1 MFQRLGFSETSRLSS
16 ARFSEFRMV
25 FTVKSAVNRL
35 FVAFSLVALTMASVC
50 SIADAV
56 GTIQFNRDIRPILS
70 ENCFACHGPDASK
83 RAAELRLDQRDAAVA
98 KGAFVPRK
106 PDESEIIRRIF
117 SSDPDMVMPTP
128 DSHKSLSPSQKELL
142 KTWVAEG
149 AEYQGH
155 WAFLEPTKPELPQV
169 RNNAWIRNPIDR
181 FVLSELERKGLEP
194 SPESELRSLLRRVS
208 YDLTGLPPSPEEI
221 ERALA
226 DPSPERY
233 ENYVDELL
241 KRPEWGEHRGRNWL
255 DYARFADTHGIHF
268 DNFREMWS
276 YREWV
281 VQAFNRNLPFD
292 QFTIEQLAGDL
303 LPNAD
308 IDQRIA
314 TGFNR
319 CNITT
324 NEGGAIDE
332 EYKVLYT
339 RDRVETTGQVWLG
352 LTVGCA
358 VCHDHKFDPIS
369 QQEFY
374 QLAAFFNN
382 TTQKAMDG
390 NIKDTPP
397 IIPVP
402 RIGERARF
410 NELEPL
416 IEQANNAL
424 AARRTSA
431 RQPFDEWL
439 AKPEEK
445 QKLVWQALPSK
456 ESLETHIP
464 LSSNDAKSLGALHQN
479 QWHSLPLQS
488 DATLVPGRISDMAWQ
503 VKDSF
508 PSLPAGDFERDQP
521 LTLALWVKPA
531 TDNQGGSL
539 FARMDEASKHRGWD
553 VWTEN
558 GAVGTHIIHQWP
570 ENALKTVSKTKLTA
584 SRWQHVAISY
594 DGSSKAEGVK
604 IFIDG
609 KESEKNILSNVLSET
624 VKTTVPLTIG
634 RRSAGAPAAGAQIQ
648 DIRIYRKVL
657 EVNEIAELHQIPRRQ
672 YLVSKTTRT
681 NEETEELYTWYLNT
695 HDPEFTQL
703 NQNVLALT
711 AERNEIKKRGTIAHV
726 MNEASEPP
734 KAFILMRGDY
744 DKRGTEVLP
753 ATPKVL
759 PPMQDG
765 MEPNR
770 LGLAKWLLQPSHP
783 LTARVTVNRFWQEVF
798 GTGLVG
804 SSGDFGVTGQMP
816 THPALLD
823 HLATSFRDDG
833 WNIKN
838 LFRSIVT
845 SATYR
850 QSSSVTGE
858 KLAFDPTNK
867 WLARGPRFRMDAEMI
882 RDTALITSG
891 LLVKKIG
898 GPSVRP
904 YQPTGV
910 WEAVAMPGSNTRN
923 YVADTGEG
931 LYRRSMYTFLK
942 RAAPPPN
949 MEVFNATARE
959 VCTVKRERTN
969 TPLQALVTLNDVQFV
984 EAARML
990 ASMTLSD
997 TSIGTDSGTR
1007 VQTIANKILSRPFR
1021 AEELG
1026 VVLASLNELIAIYQ
1040 TQPAEAAKLIAL
1052 GQSKADTSLNPSEL
1066 AAWTMLANE
1075 LMNLDEVLTK

>member
-1 MFQRLGFSETSRLSS
+1 
-16 ARFSEFRMV
+16 MV
-25 FTVKSAVNRL
+25 FTLKPVPNRFFFVISLLSFAISLACSRVN
-35 FVAFSLVALTMASVC
+35 AAGA
-50 SIADAV
+50 
-56 GTIQFNRDIRPILS
+56 IQFNRDILPILS
-70 ENCFACHGPDASK
+70 ENCFACHGPDAGK
-83 RAAELRLDQRDAAVA
+83 RAAELRLDQRDSAIA
-98 KGAFVPRK
+98 KAAFVPGK
-106 PDESEIIRRIF
+106 PDESEMILRIF
-117 SSDPDMVMPTP
+117 STDPDAVMPTP
-128 DSHKSLSPSQKELL
+128 DSHKSLTPQQKELL
-142 KTWVAEG
+142 KAWIAEG

-155 WAFLEPTKPELPQV
+155 WSFIEPTKPELPQV

-181 FVLSELERKGLEP
+181 FVLAEIERKGLEP
-194 SPESELRSLLRRVS
+194 SPESELRSLLRRVT
-208 YDLTGLPPSPEEI
+208 YDLTGLPPTADEI
-221 ERALA
+221 ERVLA
-226 DPSPERY
+226 DPSSERY
-233 ENYVDELL
+233 ENYVDDLL
-241 KRPEWGEHRGRNWL
+241 KRPEWGEHRGRYWL
-255 DYARFADTHGIHF
+255 DYARYADTHGIHF

-303 LPNAD
+303 LPNSD

-339 RDRVETTGQVWLG
+339 RDRLETTGQVWLG

-390 NIKDTPP
+390 NIQDTPP

-402 RIGERARF
+402 SSDERARF
-410 NELEPL
+410 NELDPL
-416 IEQANNAL
+416 TEQANSAL
-424 AARRTSA
+424 ASRRIAA
-431 RQPFDEWL
+431 RQPFEEWL

-445 QKLVWQALPSK
+445 QKLVWQSLASK
-456 ESLETHIP
+456 DSLETHIP
-464 LSSNDAKSLGALHQN
+464 LSSNDTKWIGALHQN
-479 QWHSLPLQS
+479 QWYSTPLQT
-488 DATLVPGRISDMAWQ
+488 DAALVPGRISDLAWQ

-508 PSLPAGDFERDQP
+508 PSLPVGDFERDQP
-521 LTLALWVKPA
+521 MTLALWVKPA

-539 FARMDEASKHRGWD
+539 FARMDEANQHRGWD
-553 VWTEN
+553 FWTEN

-570 ENALKTVSKTKLTA
+570 ENALKTVSKKKLTA

-609 KESEKNILSNVLSET
+609 KESEKNILSNKLSET
-624 VKTTVPLTIG
+624 VKTSVPLTIG
-634 RRSAGAPAAGAQIQ
+634 RRSTGAPATGAQIQ

-657 EVNEIAELHQIPRRQ
+657 DEKAIAELHQIPRRQ
-672 YLVSKTTRT
+672 YLVSKPTRA
-681 NEETEELYTWYLNT
+681 NEETEELYTWYLDTN
-695 HDPEFTQL
+695 DPEFPQL
-703 NQNVLALT
+703 NQNIQALI
-711 AERNEIKKRGTIAHV
+711 AEKNEIKKRGTIAHI
-726 MNEASEPP
+726 MNEASEPA
-734 KAFILMRGDY
+734 KAFVLTRGDY
-744 DKRGTEVLP
+744 DKRGTEVQP

-759 PPMQDG
+759 PPMQEG
-765 MEPNR
+765 MQPNR

-783 LTARVTVNRFWQEVF
+783 LTSRVTVNRFWQEMF

-816 THPALLD
+816 THPELLD

-850 QSSSVTGE
+850 QSSSVTSE

-882 RDTALITSG
+882 RDTALMASG

-904 YQPTGV
+904 YQPPGV

-923 YVADTGEG
+923 YVADKGEG
-931 LYRRSMYTFLK
+931 LYRRSVYTFLK

-990 ASMTLSD
+990 ATATLLDNSL
-997 TSIGTDSGTR
+997 GTDAGRR
-1007 VQTIANKILSRPFR
+1007 VQSIASKILSRPFR
-1021 AEELG
+1021 ADELG
-1026 VVLASLNELIAIYQ
+1026 VVTNSLNELLAIYQ
-1040 TQPAEAAKLIAL
+1040 QQPAEAAKLIAL
-1052 GQSKADTSLNPSEL
+1052 GESKLDASLNPSDL
-1066 AAWTMLANE
+1066 AAWTMLTNE

>member
-1 MFQRLGFSETSRLSS
+1 MSNNSE
-16 ARFSEFRMV
+16 MV
-25 FTVKSAVNRL
+25 FTLQSVFRHRL
-35 FVAFSLVALTMASVC
+35 FAISLVAIMTMGTP
-50 SIADAV
+50 SILPAA
-56 GTIQFNRDIRPILS
+56 GSIQFNRDIRPILS

-83 RAAELRLDQRDAAVA
+83 RAAEMRLDQRDDAIA
-98 KGAFVPRK
+98 KSAFIPGK

-117 SSDPDMVMPTP
+117 STDPDTIMPTP
-128 DSHKSLSPSQKELL
+128 DSHKSLTAPQKELL
-142 KTWVAEG
+142 KAWIAEG

-155 WAFLEPTKPELPQV
+155 WAFIPPIKPELPQV
-169 RNNAWIRNPIDR
+169 RNNAWIRSPIDR
-181 FVLSELERKGLEP
+181 FVLSELERKGFEP
-194 SPESELRSLLRRVS
+194 SPESELRALIRRVCF
-208 YDLTGLPPSPEEI
+208 DLTGLPPSPDEI
-221 ERALA
+221 ERVLS
-226 DPSPERY
+226 DTSPERY

-281 VQAFNRNLPFD
+281 INAFNRNLPFD

-303 LPNAD
+303 LPGAD
-308 IDQRIA
+308 LDQRIA

-324 NEGGAIDE
+324 NEGGAIEE

-382 TTQKAMDG
+382 TTQRAMDG

-402 RIGERARF
+402 RNEDRTRF
-410 NELEPL
+410 LELEPL
-416 IEQANNAL
+416 TEQANNAL
-424 AARRTSA
+424 AARRSAA
-431 RQPFDEWL
+431 RQPFDEL
-439 AKPEEK
+439 IAKQEERE
-445 QKLVWQALPSK
+445 KLSWQSLPAK

-464 LSSNDAKSLGALHQN
+464 LSSNDTKSIGGIHQN
-479 QWHSLPLQS
+479 QWFQLPLQQ
-488 DATLVPGRISDMAWQ
+488 DATLIPGRISDLAWQ
-503 VKDSF
+503 VQDSF

-521 LTLALWVKPA
+521 LTLSLWVKPA
-531 TDNQGGSL
+531 SDSQSGSL
-539 FARMDEASKHRGWD
+539 VARMDEANNHRGWD
-553 VWTEN
+553 VWTES
-558 GAVGTHIIHQWP
+558 GAVGMHMIHNWP
-570 ENALKTVSKTKLTA
+570 ENALKTISKAKLSA
-584 SRWQHVAISY
+584 AKWQHVAISY

-609 KESEKNILSNVLSET
+609 KESAKNYPTNKLSDT
-624 VKTTVPLTIG
+624 VKTAVPLTIG
-634 RRSAGAPAAGAQIQ
+634 RRSVGSPSTGAQIQ
-648 DIRIYRKVL
+648 DIRMYRKVL
-657 EVNEIAELHQIPRRQ
+657 DEKEVVQLFEIPRRQ
-672 YLVSKTTRT
+672 YLVSKQGRSK
-681 NEETEELYTWYLNT
+681 EETEELYSWYLNA
-695 HDPEFTQL
+695 HDPEFLQL
-703 NQNVLALT
+703 STNAQTLV
-711 AERNEIKKRGTIAHV
+711 AEKNEIQKRGTIAHV
-726 MNEASEPP
+726 MNEAKEPP
-734 KAFILMRGDY
+734 KAFVLMRGDY
-744 DKRGTEVLP
+744 DKRGQEVEP

-759 PPMQDG
+759 PPMQEG
-765 MEPNR
+765 LQGNR
-770 LGLAKWLLQPSHP
+770 LGLAKWLFQPSHP

-804 SSGDFGVTGQMP
+804 STGDFGVTGQMP
-816 THPALLD
+816 SHPELLD
-823 HLATSFRDDG
+823 YLATSFRDDG

-838 LFRSIVT
+838 FFRSIVT

-850 QSSSVTGE
+850 QSASATSE
-858 KLAFDPTNK
+858 KLAIDPTNK

-891 LLVKKIG
+891 LLVNKIG

-904 YQPTGV
+904 YQPPGV
-910 WEAVAMPGSNTRN
+910 WEAVAMPGSNTRD
-923 YVADTGEG
+923 YVAEKGEG
-931 LYRRSMYTFLK
+931 LYRRSLYTFLK
-942 RAAPPPN
+942 RSAPPPN
-949 MEVFNATARE
+949 MEAFNATARE

-990 ASMTLSD
+990 AAKTLMD
-997 TSIGTDSGTR
+997 TSLGTDAGAR
-1007 VQTIANKILSRPFR
+1007 VQSIANRILSRPFR

-1026 VVLASLNELIAIYQ
+1026 VVLASLTDLTAIYQ
-1040 TQPAEAAKLIAL
+1040 QQPDEAKLLISI
-1052 GQSKADTSLNPSEL
+1052 GESKPDASLNATEL

>member
-1 MFQRLGFSETSRLSS
+1 
-16 ARFSEFRMV
+16 MV
-25 FTVKSAVNRL
+25 DTLK
-35 FVAFSLVALTMASVC
+35 VAFFRFLISLSVGALISAGPWLSLR
-50 SIADAV
+50 A
-56 GTIQFNRDIRPILS
+56 GTVQFNRDIRPILS

-83 RAAELRLDQRDAAVA
+83 RQGELRLDRRENAIA
-98 KGAFVPRK
+98 KGAIVPGK
-106 PDESEIIRRIF
+106 PDDSEIIRRIF
-117 SSDPDMVMPTP
+117 STDPDTMMPTP
-128 DSHKSLSPSQKELL
+128 DSHKSLTMQQKVVL
-142 KTWVAEG
+142 KTWIADG

-155 WAFLEPTKPELPQV
+155 WSFIPPIRPELPQV

-181 FVLSELERKGLEP
+181 FVLSELESKGLEP
-194 SPESELRSLLRRVS
+194 SPESELRSLLRRVCF
-208 YDLTGLPPSPEEI
+208 DLTGLPPSPEEI
-221 ERALA
+221 EKVLA
-226 DPSPERY
+226 DASPERY

-255 DYARFADTHGIHF
+255 DYARYADTHGIHF

-281 VQAFNRNLPFD
+281 INAFNRNLSFD

-303 LPNAD
+303 LPNANL
-308 IDQRIA
+308 DQRIA

-332 EYKVLYT
+332 EYQVLYT

-402 RIGERARF
+402 RNEDRARYF
-410 NELEPL
+410 ELEPL
-416 IEQANNAL
+416 TKQANKAL
-424 AARRTSA
+424 VDHRNAARQTFNDWITK
-431 RQPFDEWL
+431 PDEL
-439 AKPEEK
+439 ER
-445 QKLVWQALPSK
+445 LRWQTLPAQ

-464 LSSNDAKSLGALHQN
+464 LTGSDTKSIGVIHKN
-479 QWHSLPLQS
+479 QWFQVALQPE
-488 DATLVPGRISDMAWQ
+488 ATLVAGRVADSAWQ
-503 VKDSF
+503 VKDCF
-508 PSLPAGDFERDQP
+508 PSLPFGDFERNQSV
-521 LTLALWVKPA
+521 TLSLWVKPSSE
-531 TDNQGGSL
+531 NQGGSL
-539 FARMDEASKHRGWD
+539 LARMDDSNHHRGWD

-558 GAVGTHIIHQWP
+558 GAVGMHMVHQWP
-570 ENALKTVSKTKLTA
+570 DNAFKTLSKSKLTSA
-584 SRWQHVAISY
+584 RWQHVAITY
-594 DGSSKAEGVK
+594 DGSSKAEGIK

-609 KESEKNILSNVLSET
+609 KESKKDHPTNSLSET
-624 VKTTVPLTIG
+624 VKTSVPLSIG
-634 RRSAGAPAAGAQIQ
+634 RRTTGSPAIGAQIQ
-648 DIRIYRKVL
+648 DARIYYKAL
-657 EVNEIAELHQIPRRQ
+657 NENEIGLLFDIPRRQ
-672 YLVSKTTRT
+672 YVVSKLNRT
-681 NEETEELYTWYLNT
+681 NEESEELYSWYLNT
-695 HDPEFTQL
+695 HDQEFSRL
-703 NQNVLALT
+703 NINLQALVT
-711 AERNEIKKRGTIAHV
+711 EGIEIKKRGTVAHV
-726 MNEASEPP
+726 MNEATEPP
-734 KAFILMRGDY
+734 KAFVLMRGDY
-744 DKRGTEVLP
+744 DKRGQEVQP

-759 PPMQDG
+759 PPMLEG
-765 MEPNR
+765 MQANR
-770 LGLAKWLLQPSHP
+770 LGLANWLLQPSQP

-816 THPALLD
+816 THPELLD
-823 HLATSFRDDG
+823 HLATSFREDG
-833 WNIKN
+833 WNVKN
-838 LFRSIVT
+838 LFRTMVT

-850 QSSSVTGE
+850 QSSSVTSE
-858 KLAFDPTNK
+858 KLALDPTNK

-882 RDTALITSG
+882 RDTALLTSG
-891 LLVKKIG
+891 LLVNKIG

-904 YQPTGV
+904 YQPVGV
-910 WEAVAMPGSNTRN
+910 WEAVAMPESNTRN
-923 YVADTGEG
+923 YTPDKGEG
-931 LYRRSMYTFLK
+931 LYRRSLYTFLK

-984 EAARML
+984 EAARSL
-990 ASMTLSD
+990 ASTTLLD
-997 TSIGTDSGTR
+997 TGLGTDSGAR
-1007 VQTIANKILSRPFR
+1007 IQSIANKILSRTFR

-1026 VVLASLNELIAIYQ
+1026 IVLDSLNALLAVYQ
-1040 TQPAEAAKLIAL
+1040 MQPDEAKKLIAV
-1052 GQSKADTSLNPSEL
+1052 GESKPIASLDASEL

>member
-1 MFQRLGFSETSRLSS
+1 M
-16 ARFSEFRMV
+16 RFA
-25 FTVKSAVNRL
+25 TVRPPA
-35 FVAFSLVALTMASVC
+35 FVALFSLTVEMVLTLKTVIPRLLYAFPLVAYLIAGPLTFLQ
-50 SIADAV
+50 AV
-56 GTIQFNRDIRPILS
+56 GTVEFNRDIRPILS
-70 ENCFACHGPDASK
+70 ENCFACHGLDASK
-83 RAAELRLDQRDAAVA
+83 RAAELRLDQREDAIA
-98 KGAFVPRK
+98 KAAFLPGK
-106 PDESEIIRRIF
+106 PDESELVRRIF
-117 SSDPDMVMPTP
+117 STDPDTVMPTP
-128 DSHKSLSPSQKELL
+128 DSHKSLSAHQKELL
-142 KTWVAEG
+142 KAWIAEG

-155 WAFLEPTKPELPQV
+155 WAFLPPIKPELPQV

-181 FVLSELERKGLEP
+181 FVLSSLERKGIET
-194 SPESELRSLLRRVS
+194 SPESELRSLLRRVCF
-208 YDLTGLPPSPEEI
+208 DLTGLPPSPEEI
-221 ERALA
+221 ERVVA

-255 DYARFADTHGIHF
+255 DYARYADTHGIHF

-281 VQAFNRNLPFD
+281 IKAFNRNLPFD
-292 QFTIEQLAGDL
+292 QFTMEQLAGDL
-303 LPNAD
+303 LPGAD
-308 IDQRIA
+308 LDQRIA

-382 TTQKAMDG
+382 TTQRAMDG

-402 RIGERARF
+402 RNEDRARYL
-410 NELEPL
+410 ELAPL
-416 IEQANNAL
+416 TEQANSDL
-424 AARRTSA
+424 TARRNSA
-431 RQPFDEWL
+431 RQPFDNWI
-439 AKPEEK
+439 AKPDEREK
-445 QKLVWQALPSK
+445 ISWQALPAK

-464 LSSNDAKSLGALHQN
+464 LTGSDTKWIGGIHQN
-479 QWHSLPLQS
+479 QWFQS
-488 DATLVPGRISDMAWQ
+488 PVQPDGTLIAGRVSDLAWQ

-508 PSLPAGDFERDQP
+508 PSLPVGDVERDQAF
-521 LTLALWVKPA
+521 TFSLWVKPA
-531 TDNQGGSL
+531 TDSQGGSL
-539 FARMDEASKHRGWD
+539 IARMDDSNQHRGWD

-558 GAVGTHIIHQWP
+558 GAVGMHMVHNWP
-570 ENALKTVSKTKLTA
+570 ENALKTISTTKLTA

-609 KESEKNILSNVLSET
+609 KESKKINPSNKLTET
-624 VKTTVPLTIG
+624 VKTSVPLTIG
-634 RRSAGAPAAGAQIQ
+634 RRTTGSPAVGAQIQ
-648 DIRIYRKVL
+648 DIRMYRKVL
-657 EVNEIAELHQIPRRQ
+657 DEKEISQLFEIPRRQ
-672 YLVSKTTRT
+672 YLVSKPSRT
-681 NEETEELYTWYLNT
+681 QEETDELYTWYLNT
-695 HDPEFTQL
+695 QDSEYPQL
-703 NQNVLALT
+703 SAKVQALM
-711 AERNEIKKRGTIAHV
+711 AEKNEIKRRGTVAHV
-726 MNEASEPP
+726 MNEAAEPA
-734 KAFILMRGDY
+734 KAFVLMRGDY
-744 DKRGTEVLP
+744 DKRGQEVQP

-765 MEPNR
+765 IPLNR
-770 LGLAKWLLQPSHP
+770 LGLAQWLLQPAHP

-804 SSGDFGVTGQMP
+804 SAGDFGVTGQMP
-816 THPALLD
+816 THPELLD
-823 HLATSFRDDG
+823 YLATSFRDDG

-838 LFRSIVT
+838 LFRLIVT

-850 QSSSVTGE
+850 QSSTVTGE
-858 KLAFDPTNK
+858 KLSFDPTNK

-882 RDTALITSG
+882 RDTALFTSG
-891 LLVKKIG
+891 LLVNRIG

-904 YQPTGV
+904 YQPPGV
-910 WEAVAMPGSNTRN
+910 WEAVAMPESNTRN
-923 YVADTGEG
+923 YVADKGEG
-931 LYRRSMYTFLK
+931 LYRRSLYTFLK

-984 EAARML
+984 EAARTL
-990 ASMTLSD
+990 ATQTLLDASL
-997 TSIGTDSGTR
+997 GANAGAR
-1007 VQTIANKILSRPFR
+1007 VQSIANKILSRPFR

-1026 VVLASLNELIAIYQ
+1026 VVVASLNDLTAIYQQQPDEAKKLIAI
-1040 TQPAEAAKLIAL
+1040 
-1052 GQSKADTSLNPSEL
+1052 GDSKPDPSLNASEL
-1066 AAWTMLANE
+1066 AAWTMLVNE

>member
-1 MFQRLGFSETSRLSS
+1 
-16 ARFSEFRMV
+16 MV
-25 FTVKSAVNRL
+25 FNLKTVSTRL
-35 FVAFSLVALTMASVC
+35 FSTFVLVANWFTIGNSNVNA
-50 SIADAV
+50 A

-70 ENCFACHGPDASK
+70 ENCFACHGPDSAK
-83 RAAELRLDQRDAAVA
+83 RAADLRLDQREAAIS
-98 KGAFVPRK
+98 KNAFVPGK

-117 SSDPDMVMPTP
+117 STDPEAVMPTP
-128 DSHKSLSPSQKELL
+128 DSHKSLTPQQKELL
-142 KTWVAEG
+142 KSWVAEG

-155 WAFLEPTKPELPQV
+155 WAFLPPAKPELPQV

-194 SPESELRSLLRRVS
+194 SPDSELRSLLRRVS
-208 YDLTGLPPSPEEI
+208 YDLTGLPPSPEDI
-221 ERALA
+221 DRVLA

-241 KRPEWGEHRGRNWL
+241 KRPEWGEHRGRHWL
-255 DYARFADTHGIHF
+255 DYARYADTHGIHF

-281 VQAFNRNLPFD
+281 IQAFNRNLPFD

-374 QLAAFFNN
+374 QLAAYFNN
-382 TTQKAMDG
+382 TTQRAMDG

-402 RIGERARF
+402 RFEERARYF
-410 NELEPL
+410 ELEPL
-416 IEQANNAL
+416 TEQANAAL
-424 AARRTSA
+424 AARRTAA
-431 RQPFDEWL
+431 RKPFEEWI

-445 QKLVWQALPSK
+445 AKLTWVTLPAK
-456 ESLETHIP
+456 EALETHIP
-464 LSSNDAKSLGALHQN
+464 LSSNDTKWIGALHQN
-479 QWHSLPLQS
+479 QWYPITSQP

-508 PSLPAGDFERDQP
+508 PSMPFGDFERDQP
-521 LTLALWVKPA
+521 MTFSVWVKPA
-531 TDNQGGSL
+531 NDNQGGSL
-539 FARMDEASKHRGWD
+539 FAKMDEAGLHRGWD

-570 ENALKTVSKTKLTA
+570 DNALKTVSTTKLSA

-609 KESEKNILSNVLSET
+609 KESG
-624 VKTTVPLTIG
+624 KTTQSNKLTETIKTNVPLTIG

-648 DIRIYRKVL
+648 DIRIYRKAL
-657 EVNEIAELHQIPRRQ
+657 DANEITQLYEVPRRQ
-672 YLVSKTTRT
+672 YLVSKPART
-681 NEETEELYTWYLNT
+681 NEETEELYTWYLDTN
-695 HDPEFTQL
+695 DPEFPQL
-703 NQNVLALT
+703 SKNVQSLV
-711 AERNEIKKRGTIAHV
+711 AERNAIKQRGTIAHV
-726 MNEASEPP
+726 MNEAPEPP
-734 KAFILMRGDY
+734 KAFVLMRGDY
-744 DKRGTEVLP
+744 DKRGTEVQP

-759 PPMQDG
+759 PPLQEG
-765 MEPNR
+765 LPANR
-770 LGLAKWLLQPSHP
+770 LGLAKWLLQPEHP

-798 GTGLVG
+798 GSGLVG

-816 THPALLD
+816 THPELLD
-823 HLATSFRDDG
+823 HLATSFREDG

-845 SATYR
+845 SSTYR
-850 QSSSVTGE
+850 QSSCVTSE
-858 KLAFDPTNK
+858 KLAIDPTNK

-882 RDTALITSG
+882 RDTALIASG
-891 LLVKKIG
+891 LLVNKIG

-910 WEAVAMPGSNTRN
+910 WEAVAMPGSNTRD
-923 YVADTGEG
+923 YVADKGEG
-931 LYRRSMYTFLK
+931 LYRRSLYTFLK

-969 TPLQALVTLNDVQFV
+969 TPLQALVTLNDVQFI
-984 EAARML
+984 EAARVL
-990 ASMTLSD
+990 ASKTLLDASLGGD
-997 TSIGTDSGTR
+997 AGARIQS
-1007 VQTIANKILSRPFR
+1007 IANRVLSRPLR

-1026 VVLASLNELIAIYQ
+1026 IVTAGLIELTALYQ
-1040 TQPAEAAKLIAL
+1040 KQPEDATKLIAL
-1052 GQSKADTSLNPSEL
+1052 GESKPEASLNTTEL
-1066 AAWTMLANE
+1066 AAWTMLTNE

>member
-1 MFQRLGFSETSRLSS
+1 MWIFTLKTVIPRLL
-16 ARFSEFRMV
+16 
-25 FTVKSAVNRL
+25 
-35 FVAFSLVALTMASVC
+35 VAFLLIASYLIAGSLANSQ
-50 SIADAV
+50 AV
-56 GTIQFNRDIRPILS
+56 GTVQFNRDIRPILS

-83 RAAELRLDQRDAAVA
+83 RAAELRLDQREDAIA
-98 KGAFVPRK
+98 KTAFIPGK
-106 PDESEIIRRIF
+106 PDESELVRRIF
-117 SSDPDMVMPTP
+117 STDPDTVMPTP
-128 DSHKSLSPSQKELL
+128 DSHKSLSAQQKELL
-142 KTWVAEG
+142 KVWIAEG

-155 WAFLEPTKPELPQV
+155 WAFLPPVKPELPQV

-181 FVLSELERKGLEP
+181 FVLSSLERKGIET
-194 SPESELRSLLRRVS
+194 SPESELRTLLRRVCF
-208 YDLTGLPPSPEEI
+208 DLTGLPPSPDEI
-221 ERALA
+221 ERVLA

-255 DYARFADTHGIHF
+255 DYARYADTHGIHF

-281 VQAFNRNLPFD
+281 IKAFNRNLPFD

-303 LPNAD
+303 LPGAD
-308 IDQRIA
+308 LDQRIA

-382 TTQKAMDG
+382 TTQRAMDG

-402 RIGERARF
+402 LYEDRARF
-410 NELEPL
+410 LELDPL
-416 IEQANNAL
+416 TEQANSAL
-424 AARRTSA
+424 AARRVSA
-431 RQPFDEWL
+431 RQPFDSWI
-439 AKPEEK
+439 AKPEEREK
-445 QKLVWQALPSK
+445 ISWQALPAK
-456 ESLETHIP
+456 DFLETHIP
-464 LSSNDAKSLGALHQN
+464 LTGSDTKWIGAIHQN
-479 QWHSLPLQS
+479 QWIPIPLQP
-488 DATLVPGRISDMAWQ
+488 DATLVAGKVSDLAWQ
-503 VKDSF
+503 VKECF
-508 PSLPAGDFERDQP
+508 PSLPVGDLERDQP
-521 LTLALWVKPA
+521 VTFSLWIKPA

-539 FARMDEASKHRGWD
+539 IARMDDANQHRGWD
-553 VWTEN
+553 VWMEN
-558 GAVGTHIIHQWP
+558 GAVGMHMVHNWP
-570 ENALKTVSKTKLTA
+570 ENAFKTVSKTKLTA

-609 KESEKNILSNVLSET
+609 KESKTDNPSNKLTET
-624 VKTTVPLTIG
+624 VKTSVPLTIG
-634 RRSAGAPAAGAQIQ
+634 RRTTGSPAAGAQIQ

-657 EVNEIAELHQIPRRQ
+657 DEKEISLLVEIPRRQ
-672 YLVSKTTRT
+672 YLVSKPSRT
-681 NEETEELYTWYLNT
+681 QEETEELYTWYLNT
-695 HDPEFTQL
+695 NDPEYPQLSGKTQ
-703 NQNVLALT
+703 ALI
-711 AERNEIKKRGTIAHV
+711 AEKNEIKRRGTVAHV
-726 MNEASEPP
+726 MNEAAEPP
-734 KAFILMRGDY
+734 KAFVLMRGDY
-744 DKRGTEVLP
+744 DKRGQEVQP

-765 MEPNR
+765 VPPNR
-770 LGLAKWLLQPSHP
+770 LGLAQWLLQPTHP

-798 GTGLVG
+798 GVGLVG

-816 THPALLD
+816 THPELLD
-823 HLATSFRDDG
+823 YLATSFRDDG

-838 LFRSIVT
+838 LFRLIVT

-850 QSSSVTGE
+850 QSSTVTSE
-858 KLAFDPTNK
+858 KLSLDPTNK
-867 WLARGPRFRMDAEMI
+867 WLSRGPRFRMDAEMI
-882 RDTALITSG
+882 RDTALFTSG
-891 LLVKKIG
+891 LLVNKIG

-904 YQPTGV
+904 YQPPGV
-910 WEAVAMPGSNTRN
+910 WEAVAMPESNTRN
-923 YVADTGEG
+923 YVADKGEG
-931 LYRRSMYTFLK
+931 LYRRSLYTFLK

-984 EAARML
+984 EAARTL
-990 ASMTLSD
+990 AAQTLSD
-997 TSIGTDSGTR
+997 KSRETDTSAR
-1007 VQTIANKILSRPFR
+1007 VQSIANRLLSRPFR
-1021 AEELG
+1021 AEELA
-1026 VVLASLNELIAIYQ
+1026 VVAASLNDLTAIYQ
-1040 TQPAEAAKLIAL
+1040 QQPDEAKKLMAI
-1052 GQSKADTSLNPSEL
+1052 GENKPDPSHNASDL
-1066 AAWTMLANE
+1066 AAWTMLVNE

>member
-1 MFQRLGFSETSRLSS
+1 MQTAVLRLWFAS
-16 ARFSEFRMV
+16 
-25 FTVKSAVNRL
+25 
-35 FVAFSLVALTMASVC
+35 SLVAYVTFVASP
-50 SIADAV
+50 ILQAA

-70 ENCFACHGPDASK
+70 ENCFACHGPDSNK
-83 RAAELRLDQRDAAVA
+83 RQAELRLDRRDDAIS
-98 KGAFVPRK
+98 KSSFIPGK
-106 PDESEIIRRIF
+106 PDESEIIRRIL
-117 SSDPDMVMPTP
+117 STDPETVMPTP
-128 DSHKSLSPSQKELL
+128 ESHKSLTAAQKELL
-142 KTWVAEG
+142 RVWIAEG

-155 WAFLEPTKPELPQV
+155 WAFLPPIKSELPQV

-194 SPESELRSLLRRVS
+194 SPESELRALLRRVCL
-208 YDLTGLPPSPEEI
+208 DLTGLSPTPEEV
-221 ERALA
+221 ERVLS
-226 DPSPERY
+226 DSSPERY

-241 KRPEWGEHRGRNWL
+241 KRPEWGEHRGRHWL
-255 DYARFADTHGIHF
+255 DYARYADTHGIHF

-281 VQAFNRNLPFD
+281 INAFNRNLPFD

-308 IDQRIA
+308 LDQRIA

-324 NEGGAIDE
+324 SEGGAIDE

-402 RIGERARF
+402 RIEERSRF
-410 NELEPL
+410 LELEPL
-416 IEQANNAL
+416 IEQANNTL
-424 AARRTSA
+424 ASRRSSA
-431 RQPFDEWL
+431 RQPFDGFIT
-439 AKPEEK
+439 KPDERDK
-445 QKLVWQALPSK
+445 QSWQSLPAK

-464 LSSNDAKSLGALHQN
+464 LSNSDVKWFGVIHQN
-479 QWHSLPLQS
+479 QWRQLPLQQ
-488 DATLVPGRISDMAWQ
+488 DATLVAGRVSDLAWQ

-508 PSLPAGDFERDQP
+508 PSLPVGDFERDQP
-521 LTLALWVKPA
+521 LTLALWVKPVS
-531 TDNQGGSL
+531 DNQGGSL
-539 FARMDEASKHRGWD
+539 IARMDEANNHRGWD
-553 VWTEN
+553 VWAEN
-558 GAVGTHIIHQWP
+558 GTVGMHMVHNWP
-570 ENALKTVSKTKLTA
+570 ENAIKTVSKTKLSAT
-584 SRWQHVAISY
+584 RWQHVAISY
-594 DGSSKAEGVK
+594 DGSSKADGVK
-604 IFIDG
+604 IYIDG
-609 KESEKNILSNVLSET
+609 KETAKNIASNKLTET
-624 VKTTVPLTIG
+624 VKTSVPLTIG
-634 RRSAGAPAAGAQIQ
+634 RRSSASASTGAQLQ
-648 DIRIYRKVL
+648 DIRMYRKVL
-657 EVNEIAELHQIPRRQ
+657 DEKEIMQLFEIPRRQ
-672 YLVSKTTRT
+672 YVFAKQNRS
-681 NEETEELYTWYLNT
+681 NEETDELYSWYLINY
-695 HDPEFTQL
+695 DSEFPQL
-703 NQNVLALT
+703 SENVQKLVT
-711 AERNEIKKRGTIAHV
+711 EKNEIQKRGTIAHV
-726 MNEASEPP
+726 MNEAKESP
-734 KAFILMRGDY
+734 KAFVLMRGDY
-744 DKRGTEVLP
+744 DKRGQEVKP

-759 PPMQDG
+759 PPMLED
-765 MEPNR
+765 MPANR
-770 LGLAKWLLQPSHP
+770 LGLAKWLLHPSHP
-783 LTARVTVNRFWQEVF
+783 LTTRVTVNRFWQEVF

-816 THPALLD
+816 THPELLD
-823 HLATSFRDDG
+823 YLATNFRDDS
-833 WNIKN
+833 WNVKN

-850 QSSSVTGE
+850 QSASATAE

-867 WLARGPRFRMDAEMI
+867 WLARGPRFRMDAEVI
-882 RDTALITSG
+882 RDTALFTSG

-904 YQPTGV
+904 YQPPGV
-910 WEAVAMPGSNTRN
+910 WEAVAMPGSNTRD
-923 YVADTGEG
+923 YVADKGEG
-931 LYRRSMYTFLK
+931 LYRRSLYTFLK
-942 RAAPPPN
+942 RSAPPPN

-969 TPLQALVTLNDVQFV
+969 TPLQALVTLNDIQFV
-984 EAARML
+984 EAARTL
-990 ASMTLSD
+990 ASKTLLDKSL
-997 TSIGTDSGTR
+997 GTDSSTR
-1007 VQTIANKILSRPFR
+1007 VQSIANKILSRPFR

-1026 VVLASLNELIAIYQ
+1026 VVLASLTDLTAIYQ
-1040 TQPAEAAKLIAL
+1040 QQPDEAKHLISI
-1052 GQSKADTSLNPSEL
+1052 GESKPDTSLNASEL

-1075 LMNLDEVLTK
+1075 IMNLDEVLTK

>member
-1 MFQRLGFSETSRLSS
+1 MVCTLNPVFLRLLY
-16 ARFSEFRMV
+16 
-25 FTVKSAVNRL
+25 AVP
-35 FVAFSLVALTMASVC
+35 LVACVF
-50 SIADAV
+50 V
-56 GTIQFNRDIRPILS
+56 GQSPPLHSAGTVQYNRDIRPILS
-70 ENCFACHGPDASK
+70 ENCFACHGSDASK
-83 RAAELRLDQRDAAVA
+83 RQAELRLDRREDAVA
-98 KGAFVPRK
+98 KTAIVPGK
-106 PDESEIIRRIF
+106 PAESEIVRRIF
-117 SSDPDMVMPTP
+117 STDPETLMPTP
-128 DSHKSLSPSQKELL
+128 DSHKSLSTQQKDLI
-142 KTWVAEG
+142 KAWIADG

-155 WAFLEPTKPELPQV
+155 WSFIPPIRPELPQV
-169 RNNAWIRNPIDR
+169 RNNAWIRNPVDR
-181 FVLSELERKGLEP
+181 FVLSELECKGLEP
-194 SPESELRSLLRRVS
+194 SPESELRSLLRRVCL
-208 YDLTGLPPSPEEI
+208 DLTGLPPPPEEI
-221 ERALA
+221 EKVLA
-226 DPSPERY
+226 DASPERY

-255 DYARFADTHGIHF
+255 DYARYADTHGIHF

-281 VQAFNRNLPFD
+281 INAFNRNLPFD

-303 LPNAD
+303 LPNAEL
-308 IDQRIA
+308 DQRIA

-390 NIKDTPP
+390 NIQDTPP

-402 RIGERARF
+402 RSEERSRYI
-410 NELEPL
+410 ELEPL
-416 IEQANNAL
+416 SEQANIAL
-424 AARRTSA
+424 VARRNSA
-431 RQPFDEWL
+431 RQSFDDWI
-439 AKPEEK
+439 AKPDEREK
-445 QKLVWQALPSK
+445 LSWQTLPAN
-456 ESLETHIP
+456 ESLETHVPLTSSDTKWIGAIHKNQWFQIP
-464 LSSNDAKSLGALHQN
+464 LQKDASLLAGRVSNF
-479 QWHSLPLQS
+479 
-488 DATLVPGRISDMAWQ
+488 AWQ

-508 PSLPAGDFERDQP
+508 PSLPAGDFERDQSI
-521 LTLALWVKPA
+521 TLSLWVKPSS
-531 TDNQGGSL
+531 DSQGGSL
-539 FARMDEASKHRGWD
+539 LARMDEANHHRGWD

-558 GAVGTHIIHQWP
+558 GAVGLHMVHKWP
-570 ENALKTVSKTKLTA
+570 ENAFKTISKTKLTA
-584 SRWQHVAISY
+584 SRWQHVAITY
-594 DGSSKAEGVK
+594 DGSSKAEGIK

-609 KESEKNILSNVLSET
+609 MESKKDNPVNVLSET
-624 VKTTVPLTIG
+624 VRTTVPLTIG
-634 RRSAGAPAAGAQIQ
+634 QRSTGSPAIGALIQ
-648 DIRIYRKVL
+648 DLRIYKKTL
-657 EVNEIAELHQIPRRQ
+657 DEKEIGKLVEIPRRQ
-672 YLVSKTTRT
+672 YIVSKPDRS
-681 NEETEELYTWYLNT
+681 NEEIEELYSWYLNNY
-695 HDPEFTQL
+695 DAEFPQL
-703 NQNVLALT
+703 NANVQTLIN
-711 AERNEIKKRGTIAHV
+711 ERNEIKKRGTVAHV
-726 MNEASEPP
+726 MNEAAELP
-734 KAFILMRGDY
+734 KAFILLRGDY
-744 DKRGTEVLP
+744 DKRGQEVQP

-759 PPMQDG
+759 PPMLDG
-765 MEPNR
+765 TSPDR

-804 SSGDFGVTGQMP
+804 SSGDFGITGQMP
-816 THPALLD
+816 THPELLD
-823 HLATSFRDDG
+823 YLATSFREDG

-838 LFRSIVT
+838 LFRTIVT

-850 QSSSVTGE
+850 QSSSVSNE
-858 KLAFDPTNK
+858 KLIQDPTNK

-882 RDTALITSG
+882 RDTALHTSG
-891 LLVKKIG
+891 LLVNKIG

-910 WEAVAMPGSNTRN
+910 WEAVAMPESNTRN
-923 YVADTGEG
+923 YIPDKGEG
-931 LYRRSMYTFLK
+931 LYRRSLYTFLK

-984 EAARML
+984 EAARAL
-990 ASMTLSD
+990 AAKTLSD
-997 TSIGTDSGTR
+997 SSLGADSGAR
-1007 VQTIANKILSRPFR
+1007 IQSIASKILSRTFR

-1026 VVLASLNELIAIYQ
+1026 IVLESLNELISIYRL
-1040 TQPAEAAKLIAL
+1040 QPDEAKKLISV
-1052 GQSKADTSLNPSEL
+1052 GEIKSDESLDAIEL
-1066 AAWTMLANE
+1066 AAWTMLTNE